1 MYQLGEL
8 LKNTEIIESPDCL
21 EIMIRGIT
29 FNSASLVPG
38 DLFVAMKGLTND
50 GHNFIEDAAKKG
62 AVCVICEKEPKIEIP
77 YILVKNSRKAL
88 AEISAAWFDYP
99 AEKMKMV
106 GVTGTNGKTTVTT
119 LLKQVLE
126 NCGEGKVGLI
136 GTNINMIG
144 DKEINSDL
152 TTPESYEVQK
162 LLAMMVAEGCQACV
176 MEVSSHALEL
186 SRVHGIIYDVGVYTN
201 LSQDHLDFHGTMEAY
216 ARAKARL
223 FSISRTSVINID
235 DEYAE
240 VMMNSALDKVYTYA
254 INEAKADLSAKDI
267 KFHADKV
274 EFCAL
279 ETGSLERIEL
289 HIPGMFSVYNS
300 MAVVAAAS
308 VLGIEVKNAA
318 HALKTCVGVKGRAEV
333 VPTGK
338 DFTVIIDYAHTPD
351 ALENITKAA
360 RELTNGRVVTLFGC
374 GGDRDKT
381 KRPLMAEAAA
391 KFSDFLIV
399 TSDNPRGENPA
410 VIIDDILGGLKDT
423 VVPYVKIENRRE
435 AIQWA
440 INNAE
445 AEDVIIL
452 AGKGHETYQIIGKE
466 KKHFDEREIV
476 LDELSMLNS
485 QDS

>member
-1 MYQLGEL
+1 MQKLGDL
-8 LKNTEIIESPDCL
+8 LKKTKIIESPDCL
-21 EIMIRGIT
+21 DIMIRGIS
-29 FNSASLVPG
+29 FNTASLVPG
-38 DLFVAMKGLTND
+38 DLFVAIKGLTND
-50 GHNFIEDAAKKG
+50 GHNYIGDAAGKG
-62 AVCVICEKEPKIEIP
+62 AVCVICEKEPKIVIP
-77 YILVKNSRKAL
+77 YILVKDSRKAL

-99 AEKMKMV
+99 AGKMKMV

-119 LLKQVLE
+119 LLKQVVE

-136 GTNINMIG
+136 GTKKNMIG

-162 LLAMMVAEGCQACV
+162 LLSMMVAEGCRACV

-186 SRVHGIIYDVGVYTN
+186 NRVHGIIFDVGVYTN
-201 LSQDHLDFHGTMEAY
+201 LSQDHLDFHGSMEAY

-240 VMMNSALDKVYTYA
+240 IMTKSALDKLYTYA
-254 INEAKADLSAKDI
+254 INESKADLSAKDI
-267 KFHADKV
+267 KFHAEKV

-289 HIPGMFSVYNS
+289 HIPGIFSVYNA
-300 MAVVAAAS
+300 MAVVAASSA
-308 VLGIEVKNAA
+308 LGIEVKRAA
-318 HALKTCVGVKGRAEV
+318 HVLKTCGGVKGRAEV

-360 RELTNGRVVTLFGC
+360 RELTNGRVITLFGC

-410 VIIDDILGGLKDT
+410 AIIDDILGGLKDT
-423 VVPYVKIENRRE
+423 TVPYVEIENRRE

-440 INNAE
+440 VNNAV
-445 AEDVIIL
+445 AKDVIIL

-466 KKHFDEREIV
+466 KRHFDEREIV
-476 LDELSMLNS
+476 LEALGMLTA
-485 QDS
+485 